1 MICGNVAESVVIV
14 VPSAQVG
21 KGRRYGSPVTFCE
34 TIRKSILVNELLMM
48 FGI

>member
-21 KGRRYGSPVTFCE
+21 KECYGSPVTFCE
-34 TIRKSILVNELLMM
+34 MIRKSILVNELLMM